1 MKSSPKVRI
10 LTISKHLFYENGYYH
25 TGINQIIKE
34 AGTAKASFYD
44 HFSSKED
51 LGIHVI
57 RSYGRD
63 ILVWF
68 RHILYQSKDPKQ
80 FVKVFSKAVRA
91 QIRSDISY
99 YQGCPIAVFSCQ
111 FPVGKQPFSVEF
123 QSIAKNWEMVIDRKL
138 LKWKDNQS
146 LPKNLNSLSVTR
158 KMINVYEGGLMNW
171 RITLD
176 ESYITQMEIQIKELL
191 LI

>member
-10 LTISKHLFYENGYYH
+10 LNISKHLFYENGYYH

-44 HFSSKED
+44 YFSSKEE
-51 LGIHVI
+51 LGIQVI
-57 RSYGRD
+57 RSYGKD

-68 RHILYQSKDPKQ
+68 RHILSQSNDPKQ
-80 FVKVFSKAVRA
+80 FVKVISKAVRA
-91 QIRSDISY
+91 QIRSDISF

-111 FPVGKQPFSVEF
+111 FPVGKQPFSAEF
-123 QSIAKNWEMVIDRKL
+123 QSIVKSWEMVIDRKL
-138 LKWKDNQS
+138 LKWKENQI
-146 LPKNLNSLSVTR
+146 LPKNLNTISVSR
-158 KMINVYEGGLMNW
+158 KIINVYEGGLINW
-171 RITLD
+171 RISLD
-176 ESYITQMEIQIKELL
+176 ESYITQMETQIKEML